1 MAQPQLQQGEG
12 PIALV
17 LEPTRELAVQTYHVP
32 WWWNLV
38 VPFFGMAGED
48 VFPIEHAGFSILS
61 CDHFQGC
68 NVHIETSEATVAA
81 KD

>member
-1 MAQPQLQQGEG
+1 M
-12 PIALV
+12 
-17 LEPTRELAVQTYHVP
+17 
-32 WWWNLV
+32 